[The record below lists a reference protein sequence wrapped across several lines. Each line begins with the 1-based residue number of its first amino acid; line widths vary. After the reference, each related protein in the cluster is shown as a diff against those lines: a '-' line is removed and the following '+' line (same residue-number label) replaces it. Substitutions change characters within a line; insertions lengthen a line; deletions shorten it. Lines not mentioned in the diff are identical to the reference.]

1 MTDRKRNVLTGLF
14 VFAGLCCMAV
24 LIVMFG
30 EYRGFFGK
38 RYTISAKFDRI
49 TGVREG
55 TDVTLSGVWVGSV
68 LKVGLV
74 DPLQPHKGVLTVLE
88 IDPKFQVPGGSVA
101 VVTTP
106 LMGQATVNITPAAK
120 TLTLLPTDGTAEIA
134 GMVTTPLGD
143 VIDPA
148 LLDTM
153 KKTTYQIGV
162 LAEAL
167 TPAANAITD
176 LLEQRSIDQ
185 VEKSAGTPQKMAA
198 NLFTTVERLH
208 NVLRHFDLV
217 LGDPVVQSNVK
228 ETLAN
233 FKAASED
240 AKLAV
245 AGLRNFAH
253 EAQQVTAGAKGVM
266 GKLDSTADT
275 TQKYI
280 DELGRRLVGTTDQ
293 VSKLLDYLIS
303 ASRDL
308 AEGQGTAGML
318 LRDPKFYD
326 ELMLTVRRLGEAA
339 TELQVLVKQWQ
350 KQGILSSGK

>member
-1 MTDRKRNVLTGLF
+1 MTDHKRNVLTGLF
-14 VFAGLCCMAV
+14 VLAGLCCLAV

-30 EYRGFFGK
+30 EYRGVLGK
-38 RYTISAKFDRI
+38 RYTINAKFDRI

-55 TDVTLSGVWVGSV
+55 TDVTLAGVWVGSV
-68 LKVGLV
+68 LRVGLV
-74 DPLQPHKGVLTVLE
+74 DPRQPHKGVLTVLE
-88 IDPKFQVPGGSVA
+88 IDPKFQVPSGSVA

-167 TPAANAITD
+167 TPAAKAITD
-176 LLEQRSIDQ
+176 LLEQRSIED
-185 VEKSAGTPQKMAA
+185 VEKSAETPRKMAA

-208 NVLRHFDLV
+208 SVLRHFDQV
-217 LGDPVVQSNVK
+217 LGDPAVQSNVK
-228 ETLAN
+228 ETVAN

-245 AGLRNFAH
+245 AGLRNFAQ
-253 EAQQVTAGAKGVM
+253 EAQQVSVSAKAMM
-266 GKLDSTADT
+266 GKLDATADT
-275 TQKYI
+275 ANKYI
-280 DELGRRLVGTTDQ
+280 EELGPRLVSTTDQ

-339 TELQVLVKQWQ
+339 SELQVLVKQWQ
-350 KQGILSSGK
+350 KQGLLSSVK